1 MELLFSS
8 PGEDASPW
16 LRAFGSVLP
25 EASVRIWTPG
35 DTAPADYAV
44 VWKPPLE
51 VLRGRTGLKAVFNL
65 GAGVDAI
72 LEMIHREP
80 DVLPAS
86 VPLIRLEDAGMAA
99 QMVEY
104 VMYTAL
110 RFMRRFDEYERER
123 GARRWTVL
131 ESMRPGG
138 FPIAVM
144 GLGRLGA
151 AVARALAQ
159 AGWPV
164 RGWSRSAK
172 SIDGVQTYAGEA
184 GLEPFLAGAK
194 MLVNLL
200 PSTPSTRGLIGRQVF
215 DRLAEGAYLVNI
227 ARGAHVVEADL
238 LGAIRSG
245 RLAAAMLDVFAQE
258 PLPAVHPFWQEPR
271 IEITPHISA
280 VTLVE
285 EGVEQMA
292 AKIRALERG
301 EVVTGRVD
309 RSRGY

>member
-104 VMYTAL
+104 VMYAAL

-301 EVVTGRVD
+301 EGVTGRVD